1 MQINGEVLR
10 AIREAQ
16 GWTQTSLAT
25 EAGLSSQYVN
35 DLEAG
40 RRKGSNPAVI
50 AALAS
55 VLKVPKSVI
64 VKDVA
69 QRAGAGS

>member
-16 GWTQTSLAT
+16 GWTQTGLAI

-40 RRKGSNPAVI
+40 RRKGSNPEVVT
-50 AALAS
+50 ALARA
-55 VLKVPKSVI
+55 LKVPKSVI
-64 VKDVA
+64 LRDMSDRTRAA
-69 QRAGAGS
+69 Q

>member
-16 GWTQTSLAT
+16 GWTQTALAT

-35 DLEAG
+35 DIEAG
-40 RRKGSNPAVI
+40 RRKGSNPEVVT
-50 AALAS
+50 ALAQA
-55 VLKVPKSVI
+55 LKVPKSVI
-64 VKDVA
+64 LRDTSDRTGAA
-69 QRAGAGS
+69 Q